1 MPLDRKK
8 PMGTDLLNRLLKLRV
23 YPRRF
28 GEKVCQLMP
37 KLMTEAR
44 GQPDASQLDPRPGPQ
59 VLSDLP
65 WTDWEDAD
73 LCGVLRYV
81 RGSRHLCLSPEW
93 KEGLP
98 RAV

>member
-1 MPLDRKK
+1 MVSFGTKQMVILRHLRMMLHPFKSLPCWSVCMPLDRKK

-44 GQPDASQLDPRPGPQ
+44 GQPDASNWTHVLD
-59 VLSDLP
+59 
-65 WTDWEDAD
+65 
-73 LCGVLRYV
+73 
-81 RGSRHLCLSPEW
+81 H
-93 KEGLP
+93 KF
-98 RAV
+98 